1 MDLLQMLGAKH
12 KDWCAMVRSFGCP
25 DDLVE
30 DFVQEMYLRM
40 YKYVQTPDK
49 IMYGDEINTFY
60 VYVTLRNMYADY
72 AKSKTKFRVINNGFP
87 PEHAEMDYEPEEY
100 ELLLQDL
107 TTEIWD
113 EVDSWHWYD
122 AKLFKIYMTTEMS
135 MRDLSKET
143 TISLRSIFNTL
154 KNGKQRIKDT
164 CQDTYEAWKATKE
177 ED

>member
-1 MDLLQMLGAKH
+1 
-12 KDWCAMVRSFGCP
+12 MVKSFGCP

-40 YKYVQTPDK
+40 HKYVATPEK
-49 IMYGDEINTFY
+49 ILYGEEINTFY
-60 VYVTLRNMYADY
+60 VYVTLRNMYTDY
-72 AKSKTKFRVINNGFP
+72 AKNKNKFKIVSEGFVDRP
-87 PEHAEMDYEPEEY
+87 QVDYEAEEY
-100 ELLLQDL
+100 ELILQDL
-107 TTEIWD
+107 TQNIWD
-113 EVDSWHWYD
+113 EVEQWHWYD

-154 KNGKQRIKDT
+154 KNGKQRIKDNF
-164 CQDTYEAWKATKE
+164 QENYEAWKATKE